1 MKYSNTVENLFPST
15 VYTMVY
21 RDSNLCVTLVA
32 MTILLL
38 LVSEPHNIW
47 LEKFTALVQ
56 YNADSATLLKVSPV
70 NPQRIHFNPVHSY
83 LFLMKT
89 LKV

>member
-1 MKYSNTVENLFPST
+1 MVENLFPST
-15 VYTMVY
+15 VYTVVY

-47 LEKFTALVQ
+47 LEKFTALHGAV

>member
-38 LVSEPHNIW
+38 LVSEPHNMVGEIHC
-47 LEKFTALVQ
+47 TGAV

>member
-1 MKYSNTVENLFPST
+1 MKYSNMVENLFPST
-15 VYTMVY
+15 VYTMVH
-21 RDSNLCVTLVA
+21 RDSNLCATLVA

-56 YNADSATLLKVSPV
+56 YTMQTVQLC
-70 NPQRIHFNPVHSY
+70 
-83 LFLMKT
+83 
-89 LKV
+89 